1 MQNGCQHFIN
11 LGEHT
16 MKLTEI
22 MRQNKEEKEF
32 RNLLD
37 NTRLGYPTECDKD
50 ILLSL
55 HLNSGNFTPEQKH
68 YILNK
73 ATFLYANK
81 KDVIEHNWNTIK
93 EIHSSSNPVARIQ
106 NQTTSKNITYNG
118 KTKCIRKESDID
130 PVLNCCRETRVQLTG
145 KNFEPDWGLFN
156 GTQGTI
162 KEIVYNKNESPL
174 DYKFP
179 QYIIVDFPTYCGPV
193 WIKENPT
200 WVPVPPIQISC
211 KKHCCT
217 YKYIPL
223 SIAYAR
229 TGHTFQ
235 GQNVG
240 PNHTIPL
247 IVVNPGKKS
256 MELLCPGLLYM
267 FISRATTIGTPQNRF
282 KSAIFFCSN
291 NMNKARISNITQTK
305 NGMETEKI
313 KKRRQWIKHLQQHR
327 YKIDVP
333 NSKKKKLIKW
343 IEETIVPKTTIDK
356 IIQDNEW
363 RRSNMINY

>member
-1 MQNGCQHFIN
+1 M
-11 LGEHT
+11 
-16 MKLTEI
+16 
-22 MRQNKEEKEF
+22 
-32 RNLLD
+32 
-37 NTRLGYPTECDKD
+37 
-50 ILLSL
+50 
-55 HLNSGNFTPEQKH
+55 
-68 YILNK
+68 
-73 ATFLYANK
+73 
-81 KDVIEHNWNTIK
+81 
-93 EIHSSSNPVARIQ
+93 
-106 NQTTSKNITYNG
+106 
-118 KTKCIRKESDID
+118 KCIRKESDID
-130 PVLNCCRETRVQLTG
+130 PVLNCCWETRVQLTG

-240 PNHTIPL
+240 SNHTIPL

-267 FISRATTIGTPQNRF
+267 FISRATTMGTPEKPFYVGN
-282 KSAIFFCSN
+282 IF
-291 NMNKARISNITQTK
+291 
-305 NGMETEKI
+305 
-313 KKRRQWIKHLQQHR
+313 LQ
-327 YKIDVP
+327 
-333 NSKKKKLIKW
+333 
-343 IEETIVPKTTIDK
+343 
-356 IIQDNEW
+356 
-363 RRSNMINY
+363 